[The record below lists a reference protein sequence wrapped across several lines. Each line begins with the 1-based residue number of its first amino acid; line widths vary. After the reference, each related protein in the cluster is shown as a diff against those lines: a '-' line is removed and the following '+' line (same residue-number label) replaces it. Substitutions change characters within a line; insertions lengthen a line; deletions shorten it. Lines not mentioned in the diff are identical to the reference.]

1 LTEYI
6 TVPVSLLKELHEGLA
21 KVEEVLATLKE
32 LANKEGLER
41 IKEAEQEYNKGKH
54 HIFKNS
60 EEIQKKLQE

>member
-21 KVEEVLATLKE
+21 KVEEVLATLEE
-32 LANKEGLER
+32 LANKEGQER
-41 IKEAEQEYNKGKH
+41 IREAEEEYIKGKYLT
-54 HIFKNS
+54 FKNS

>member
-21 KVEEVLATLKE
+21 KVEEVLATLEE

-41 IKEAEQEYNKGKH
+41 IKEAEQGYNKGKH
-54 HIFKNS
+54 HIIKNS